1 VEVFF
6 FFLLANAWLLASLR
20 LYFAAL
26 ADCTAA
32 RGEDVW
38 NGRRKDGG
46 ARALGVVAARKK
58 VVGEAWVRHEG
69 QYRCAAI
76 IVGVAVSVDCT
87 RANTAIYSHFH
98 VRPYQNVEGSRSGG
112 ELGPG

>member
-6 FFLLANAWLLASLR
+6 FFLLAKAWPLMSLR

-32 RGEDVW
+32 RGEEVW

-46 ARALGVVAARKK
+46 AIALGVVRRR
-58 VVGEAWVRHEG
+58 VVGEALVKHEG
-69 QYRCAAI
+69 QYRWAAM
-76 IVGVAVSVDCT
+76 VVFVVSTVLIQYCC
-87 RANTAIYSHFH
+87 H
-98 VRPYQNVEGSRSGG
+98 
-112 ELGPG
+112 